1 MKKRIAIVIAG
12 IIVVVLGKGFFFYSG
27 FYSPPP
33 SEMPNYEHIAVL
45 SPPLTGFSGNV
56 SQEEG
61 TVLFDLAHDNNFD
74 VEELNVLMTQ
84 LISRGLTVKFLGV
97 EDNLEEKLRSA
108 DAFGVISPVA
118 SYSRDEVMLVRKFVD
133 KGGKLLLIADPT
145 RPGKVSNL
153 STEFGLVFESGY
165 LYNLKENEGNFRNV
179 FISQF
184 GTNEL
189 TKNLTKI
196 VFYTAGYISPATN
209 GIAFTDDNTLSS
221 VMEVKG
227 RLSPIALSS
236 NSKVLAISDLTF
248 MTEPHNAVYDNN
260 QFISNTAD
268 WLAESERIFLL
279 SDFPHFI
286 SDDLAITYTDPSLLD
301 MATRLKLLLSD
312 MGKEAEISQYE
323 DALTLSKDT
332 IFLGLFKEIEA
343 VEGYLETANI
353 SITTEEKE
361 EEEEKEKAV
370 PIPEAEN
377 EEPEAKDELEAEEEL
392 EKLLITIEIG
402 GMGEVYKEGTS
413 LIYLSGEPSKRLLL
427 ILADTEDML
436 RETVDLL
443 EEGDFRQWLISDQ
456 LAICRTEKGI
466 DLTEAFKNEK

>member
-1 MKKRIAIVIAG
+1 MKKRIAILLTG
-12 IIVVVLGKGFFFYSG
+12 IIVVVLGQGLFYYSG

-33 SEMPNYEHIAVL
+33 SQMPSYEQIVVPMAPSTEFFDVYEQ
-45 SPPLTGFSGNV
+45 G
-56 SQEEG
+56 EG
-61 TVLFDLAHDNNFD
+61 IILIDLAHDNAFD
-74 VEELNVLMTQ
+74 IEELNVLMMR
-84 LISRGLTVKFLGV
+84 LISRDLTIKFLGV
-97 EDNLEEKLRSA
+97 EDDLEEKLRLA
-108 DAFGVISPVA
+108 DALGVMLPVA
-118 SYSRDEVMLVRKFVD
+118 NYSEEEVKLVKEFVD

-145 RPGKVSNL
+145 RPSKVSSL
-153 STEFGLVFESGY
+153 SAEFGLVFEGGY
-165 LYNLKENEGNFRNV
+165 LYNLKENDGNFRNV

-184 GTNEL
+184 ATNEL
-189 TKNLTKI
+189 TKNLTKM
-196 VFYTAGYISPATN
+196 VLYTAGYISPATN
-209 GIAFTDDNTLSS
+209 GIAFTDDNTFSS

-248 MTEPHNAVYDNN
+248 MSEPYNAVYDNN
-260 QFISNTAD
+260 QFISNIAD

-279 SDFPHFI
+279 SDSPHCI
-286 SDDLAITYTDPSLLD
+286 SDDLAIAYADPSLLD
-301 MATRLKLLLSD
+301 MATRLKVLLSD
-312 MGKEAEISQYE
+312 MGKEAEISQHE
-323 DALTLSKDT
+323 VLFTLSKDT

-343 VEGYLETANI
+343 VKSYLERANI

-370 PIPEAEN
+370 PT
-377 EEPEAKDELEAEEEL
+377 PEAKNEEEEP

-413 LIYLSGEPSKRLLL
+413 LIYLSGEVGKRLLL

-436 RETVDLL
+436 KETVDLL
-443 EEGDFRQWLISDQ
+443 EEGEFRQWLVTDQ

-466 DLTEAFKNEK
+466 D